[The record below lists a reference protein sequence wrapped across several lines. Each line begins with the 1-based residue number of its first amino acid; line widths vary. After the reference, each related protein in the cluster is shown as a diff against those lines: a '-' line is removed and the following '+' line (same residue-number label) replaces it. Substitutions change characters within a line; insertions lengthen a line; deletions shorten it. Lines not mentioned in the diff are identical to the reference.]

1 MERCKKINDLV
12 MILKNDIIRDLIES
26 HLNQSK
32 HASKDRSEIVTEN
45 QRKNINFKIIIK
57 KI

>member
-32 HASKDRSEIVTEN
+32 HAPIDRSEIVTEN

>member
-32 HASKDRSEIVTEN
+32 HVPKDRSEIVTEN